1 MKEDI
6 SVIQSVCEMLSQFL
20 DHGTNVNEEN
30 VDSVEML
37 KTNIYSNSEQIHP
50 NYHKG
55 MLVVRIMPG

>member
-1 MKEDI
+1 M
-6 SVIQSVCEMLSQFL
+6 IQSVCEMLSQSL

-37 KTNIYSNSEQIHP
+37 KTNIYSDSELIHP
-50 NYHKG
+50 SGRKG